1 MTSVAALV
9 EAVTQDLT
17 APSLGRLFEQ
27 QAKAC
32 VDPSVR
38 SAYSSTDVSIFVS
51 FLSSQWKLI
60 LENGPTI
67 LSSTANGD
75 DDEDDDGL
83 SYTYTSTSTD
93 VPDAPRTTFRNAAVL
108 TLHVDALLSSY
119 RFFRNVCVATPAT
132 QTKLS
137 VLLQPTLDI
146 LPIVIGWLDTSDQSI
161 ASQLAL
167 TVQVMLQF
175 LGNMVVAHVDNQDI
189 VWRRFH
195 PALLE
200 KILVECHQHRKM
212 IAYAA
217 AIIVNCLNPPQAS
230 RTDDFVPLSSVAS
243 RQIVI
248 LLLQRCLT
256 PTTPVDEADPAFE
269 WITMVFQLLLQR
281 HCTAALYQNLSASLL
296 SSLWSKLT
304 PEKMLLLRMV
314 DMIFTDDKNMLES
327 MEETALV
334 DFFCGE
340 FCALHSDDTS
350 AASVGDD
357 EDDLK
362 LDPAPSEDRQAMW
375 KVMELESSK
384 LILDILGALTSQQVA
399 KTSEATEKF
408 VKTLIQQLQVH
419 ATTHS
424 RSTNAFN
431 LSEMDDIPQDASF
444 GYRSAGIRALGN
456 LVHRNKQIQDTVRL
470 SGGLEVLLNSCNI
483 DPRNPMIREW
493 ALVALRHVCED
504 NEANQAY
511 IRALSPQEVVPRM
524 DLSNM
529 NVEPVLEGD
538 KVHLKPKANP

>member
-9 EAVTQDLT
+9 EALAQDLT

-67 LSSTANGD
+67 LSSTENGND
-75 DDEDDDGL
+75 GEDDDGL

-93 VPDAPRTTFRNAAVL
+93 VPDAPKTTFRNAAVM
-108 TLHVDALLSSY
+108 TLHIDALLSSY

-132 QTKLS
+132 QTKFL

-146 LPIVIGWLDTSDQSI
+146 IPIVIGWLDTSDQAI

-230 RTDDFVPLSSVAS
+230 RTGELVAS

-256 PTTPVDEADPAFE
+256 PTTPVDEAAASDPAFE

-281 HCTAALYQNLSASLL
+281 HCTAALYQNLSVALL

-304 PEKMLLLRMV
+304 PEQMLLLRMV
-314 DMIFTDDKNMLES
+314 DMILTDDKKMPES
-327 MEETALV
+327 MQDTALV

-340 FCALHSDDTS
+340 FCALHSDNTS
-350 AASVGDD
+350 AASAAAGDD
-357 EDDLK
+357 EVDLK
-362 LDPAPSEDRQAMW
+362 LDPAPSEDRQAVW

-384 LILDILGALTSQQVA
+384 LILDILGALTSQQVS

-408 VKTLIQQLQVH
+408 VKTLSHQLQVH

-431 LSEMDDIPQDASF
+431 PSEMDDIPQDASF